1 MADRNGKQGKAR
13 RWAKRIGGALLSLL
27 LMAAVYLAA
36 VLLQSPD
43 ETNRPRTA
51 EESAPAVTRMQSA
64 AMDDPAALAGL
75 FGCPLP
81 VVPGRNCRGQ
91 AGNSTYDGSTAR
103 MACLLYDNAAVY
115 AVQPAAAAPL
125 LLRERMEV
133 SARGDLAVLGLPALL
148 AESGQEAC
156 LYFSNEAAAYAL
168 YVPAGGTEALLSL
181 ARQLAWTP

>member
-1 MADRNGKQGKAR
+1 MADKNGKQGKLS

-27 LMAAVYLAA
+27 LMAAVCLAA
-36 VLLQSPD
+36 VLLQSPE
-43 ETNRPRTA
+43 ETKAPQTA

-81 VVPGRNCRGQ
+81 ALPGQSCRGQ
-91 AGNSTYDGSTAR
+91 AGNSAYDGSTAR
-103 MACLLYDNAAVY
+103 VACLIYDDAAVY

-133 SARGDLAVLGLPALL
+133 SVRGDLTVLGLPALL

-156 LYFSNEAAAYAL
+156 LYFSNETAAYAF
-168 YVPAGGTEALLSL
+168 YTPAAGTEALLSL

>member
-51 EESAPAVTRMQSA
+51 EESDPAVTRMQSA

-81 VVPGRNCRGQ
+81 VV
-91 AGNSTYDGSTAR
+91 TYDGSTAR
-103 MACLLYDNAAVY
+103 MACLLYDDAAVY

-156 LYFSNEAAAYAL
+156 LYFSNESAAYAL